1 MKQLKQISNLQKF
14 ISNLIKKKKTIFFF
28 FDYDGVLVKI
38 RNNPSK
44 SYLPTKIK
52 KTLLKLSKLPHIK
65 VAIVS
70 GRNLDTLNKLTKIKN
85 NITLIGSH
93 GLEFFYKSKRW
104 LLFKKDIKLI
114 KKIKQDGLTLAKA
127 TANGFLEHKPY
138 TFTYHIR
145 DKRKINLVKKVSK
158 VMNAFLKK
166 NTLHKKLKVLEGKK
180 IIEILPR
187 EVNKGIAVEKIIKL
201 FPSYKYLYF
210 GDDITDI
217 PALKTVK
224 RYGGIAISLNQKLNY
239 KADFLTDYNSFQKN
253 IINYLAKLAYCNELN

>member
-1 MKQLKQISNLQKF
+1 MKQLKQINKLQKF
-14 ISNLIKKKKTIFFF
+14 INSLFRKKRKIFFF

-44 SYLPTKIK
+44 SFLPK
-52 KTLLKLSKLPHIK
+52 KTKYILNKLSNYPNIK
-65 VAIVS
+65 IAIVS
-70 GRNLDTLNKLTKIKN
+70 GRNLDILKKLTKTKN

-93 GLEFFYKSKRW
+93 GLEFFHKSKRW

-114 KKIKQDGLTLAKA
+114 KKIKQNGLTLAK
-127 TANGFLEHKPY
+127 TIANGFLEHKPY

-166 NTLHKKLKVLEGKK
+166 NNLHNKLKLLEGKN
-180 IIEILPR
+180 IIEILPK
-187 EVNKGIAVEKIIKL
+187 EVNKGIAIEKIIKL
-201 FPSYKYLYF
+201 FPNYTYLYF

-224 RYGGIAISLNQKLNY
+224 KHSGIAISLNHKLKY
-239 KADFLTDYNSFQKN
+239 KADFLMDYNSFQKN
-253 IINYLAKLAYCNELN
+253 IINYLAKLTNC